1 MVTKKR
7 LIRQVAL
14 PLTPEEIEQMNVE
27 LAEHEL
33 LELNKD
39 SFKKFNNEF
48 TLATCLGFGIHNDFD
63 VMRIE
68 ESIAKVQA
76 GADNL
81 VDDFLKTVQLTP
93 EQIEGVFVKITTG
106 SSKNHDGTP
115 KGQLLIDMELGPTL
129 IALQEGKLY
138 MDINLDEIYPSIQQ
152 KITAYNELLFN
163 KGMEGF
169 KDATPEP
176 TPGNN
181 LIF

>member
-48 TLATCLGFGIHNDFD
+48 TLAMCSRIGIYDDFD
-63 VMRIE
+63 VMHLE
-68 ESIAKVQA
+68 ESIAKVQTRV
-76 GADNL
+76 NSV
-81 VDDFLKTVQLTP
+81 VDVFLKIVQLTP
-93 EQIEGVFVKITTG
+93 EQIEGVFVKVSMG
-106 SSKNHDGTP
+106 PSKEHVGAL
-115 KGQLLIDMELGPTL
+115 KGQLLVVMELGPTL

-138 MDINLDEIYPSIQQ
+138 MDI
-152 KITAYNELLFN
+152 KIGRAHV
-163 KGMEGF
+163 
-169 KDATPEP
+169 
-176 TPGNN
+176 
-181 LIF
+181 